1 MLHPETLTEQEK
13 ALPSRPLVIREK
25 LVRRLLLHRNNCKGN
40 LPPRPPFSA
49 GCFKLTATTFELLRD
64 WYLGH
69 VDILHDRPNNR
80 QTTGFCREGVNLV
93 RALSHVPKKT
103 FNRIGRANRAMHHLW
118 EGIKGEQML
127 FIFTETTDRFGIAL
141 LVFGECSQLN

>member
-49 GCFKLTATTFELLRD
+49 GCFKLTATTFSLLRD

-80 QTTGFCREGVNLV
+80 QTTGFGARGRQSGRCVVARDSKK
-93 RALSHVPKKT
+93 LS
-103 FNRIGRANRAMHHLW
+103 
-118 EGIKGEQML
+118 
-127 FIFTETTDRFGIAL
+127 IAL
-141 LVFGECSQLN
+141 